1 MQKFIRSK
9 SPLRLGLAGGGTDV
23 SPYSDIYG
31 GAVLNATIN
40 LYAYTTIE
48 PLDNGRII
56 LESIDRNEVETRD
69 TARELP
75 INGTLD
81 LAKGIYNRI
90 LRDFAMEPLSFKLTT
105 FVDAPAGSGL
115 GTSSSLVV
123 SMLAAFTEWLK
134 LPLGEYEQAYLAY
147 DIERKDLG
155 MAGGKQDQYAAAFG
169 GVNFMEFYADNKVIV
184 NPLRVKAEYLAEMTN
199 NIVLYYTGT
208 SRLSSRIIE
217 CQQTNVIEKNAKS
230 VDAMHKLK
238 EQSVMM
244 KEAILR
250 GQINKIGEILNF
262 GWEYKKQMAKEITNP
277 LIDEIYTAALSAGAS
292 GGKISGAGGGGFM
305 FFYCPGTTRYQV
317 IKKLTVFGGE
327 FRRFQ
332 FITEGAVSWKL

>member
-1 MQKFIRSK
+1 M
-9 SPLRLGLAGGGTDV
+9 RLGLAGGGTDV

-48 PLDNGRII
+48 PLDHGTIV
-56 LESIDRNEVETRD
+56 LESIDRNEQETF
-69 TARELP
+69 ASSAELP
-75 INGTLD
+75 VNGKLD

-90 LRDFAMEPLSFKLTT
+90 IRDFIHQPLSFKLTT
-105 FVDAPAGSGL
+105 YVDAPAGSGL

-123 SMLAAFTEWLK
+123 SMISAFAEWQNI
-134 LPLGEYEQAYLAY
+134 PLGEYELAHLAFE
-147 DIERKDLG
+147 IERIDLA

-169 GVNFMEFYADNKVIV
+169 GVNFIEFYGDDKVIV
-184 NPLRVKAEYLAEMTN
+184 NPLRIKPEYLAEMTN
-199 NIVLYYTGT
+199 NIILYYTGT
-208 SRLSSRIIE
+208 SRLSSKIIE
-217 CQQTNVIEKNAKS
+217 SQQTNVVEKNARS

-238 EQSVMM
+238 EQSLMM

-262 GWEYKKQMAKEITNP
+262 GWTYKKQMAAEISNP
-277 LIDEIYTAALSAGAS
+277 VIDEIYTAALAAGAS

-305 FFYCPGTTRYQV
+305 FFYCPGTTRYGV
-317 IKKLTVFGGE
+317 IRRLSAFGGE

>member
-1 MQKFIRSK
+1 M
-9 SPLRLGLAGGGTDV
+9 GLAGGGTDV

-48 PLDNGRII
+48 PLDNGTII
-56 LESIDRNEVETRD
+56 LESIDRNEQESF
-69 TARELP
+69 ASAAELP
-75 INGTLD
+75 VNGRLD

-90 LRDFAMEPLSFKLTT
+90 IRDFIHQPLSFKLTT
-105 FVDAPAGSGL
+105 YVDAPAGSGL

-123 SMLAAFTEWLK
+123 SMISAFAEWQNI
-134 LPLGEYEQAYLAY
+134 PLGEYELAHLAFE
-147 DIERKDLG
+147 IERIDLA

-169 GVNFMEFYADNKVIV
+169 GVNFIEFYGDDKVIV
-184 NPLRVKAEYLAEMTN
+184 NPLRIKPEYLAEMTN
-199 NIVLYYTGT
+199 NIILYYTGT
-208 SRLSSRIIE
+208 SRLSSKIIE
-217 CQQTNVIEKNAKS
+217 SQQANVVEKNARS

-238 EQSVMM
+238 EQSLMM

-262 GWEYKKQMAKEITNP
+262 GWTYKKQMAAEISNP
-277 LIDEIYTAALSAGAS
+277 VIDEIYTAALAAGAS

-305 FFYCPGTTRYQV
+305 FFYCPGTTRYGV
-317 IKKLTVFGGE
+317 IRRLSAFGGE

>member
-1 MQKFIRSK
+1 M
-9 SPLRLGLAGGGTDV
+9 
-23 SPYSDIYG
+23 
-31 GAVLNATIN
+31 NATIN

-56 LESIDRNEVETRD
+56 LESIDRNEMETRD